1 MSVGDRKILS
11 GEPNAM
17 TSVAFGIVIAKT
29 SIPLNAVLLSVWMA
43 QFSFFLPQSWGGGG
57 GGQMQV
63 MRLGDKLLYSLS
75 HLVGPI
81 LFFETEFPC
90 ILF

>member
-43 QFSFFLPQSWGGGG
+43 QFSFFLPQSRGVVVVVVVSNAGYEAW
-57 GGQMQV
+57 
-63 MRLGDKLLYSLS
+63 
-75 HLVGPI
+75 
-81 LFFETEFPC
+81 
-90 ILF
+90 

>member
-1 MSVGDRKILS
+1 
-11 GEPNAM
+11 M

-43 QFSFFLPQSWGGGG
+43 QFSFFLPQSRGL
-57 GGQMQV
+57 QMQV

-75 HLVGPI
+75 HLVDPI
-81 LFFETEFPC
+81 LIFETEFPC